1 VHPALRLTV
10 AGFALVVA
18 LAGGRDLRAQV
29 QPPAFH
35 VGVDLVSLNVT
46 VSNGN
51 RLYVTDLDRD
61 DFVVL
66 EDGVPQ
72 ELRFFART
80 GVPLAVGLLIDAS
93 ASMRQMLAS
102 VQTAAI
108 GFVRQIGPMDL
119 ATMIGFDDRV
129 QTAQGLTSDQQA
141 LETAIR
147 QTASGGSTA
156 LYNAVYI
163 TLKEMAKLPRDD
175 RQNRRRRAIIV
186 LSDGDDTASLVSFD
200 TVLELAANSGT
211 AIYTIGL
218 WPRHRVALQDTQYA
232 EFVLRRLAE
241 QTGGR
246 AFFPQHIKGLAAAY
260 GDIRQELANQYS
272 LAYQSSSSRRAGE
285 WRGITV
291 RVNRPDVM
299 VRTKKGYFGST
310 K

>member
-1 VHPALRLTV
+1 
-10 AGFALVVA
+10 
-18 LAGGRDLRAQV
+18 
-29 QPPAFH
+29 
-35 VGVDLVSLNVT
+35 VDLVSLSVT

-51 RLYVTDLDRD
+51 RRYVPDLNRD

-80 GVPLAVGLLIDAS
+80 GVPLALGLLIDTS
-93 ASMRQMLAS
+93 ASMGQMLAS
-102 VQTAAI
+102 VQKAAI

-119 ATMIGFDDRV
+119 ATMIGFDDRI
-129 QTAQGLTSDQQA
+129 QTAQGLTSDHQA
-141 LETAIR
+141 LENAIR
-147 QTASGGSTA
+147 QTATGGSTA

-175 RQNRRRRAIIV
+175 RQNRRRRAIVV

-200 TVLELAANSGT
+200 AVLELASSSGT

-218 WPRHRVALQDTQYA
+218 WPRQRVGLQDNHHAQY
-232 EFVLRRLAE
+232 VLRRLAE

-246 AFFPQHIKGLAAAY
+246 AFFPQDMKGMATAY
-260 GDIRQELANQYS
+260 GDIREELANQYS
-272 LAYQSSSSRRAGE
+272 LAYQSSNSRRAGE
-285 WRGITV
+285 WRRITV
-291 RVNRPDVM
+291 RVNRPGVM
-299 VRTKKGYFGST
+299 VRTKKGYFGPT